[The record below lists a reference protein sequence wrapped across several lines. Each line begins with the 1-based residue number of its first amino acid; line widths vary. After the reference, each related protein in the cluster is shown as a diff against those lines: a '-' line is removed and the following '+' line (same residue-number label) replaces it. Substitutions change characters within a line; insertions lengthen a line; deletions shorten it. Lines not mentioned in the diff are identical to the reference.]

1 MRIAPARPA
10 LLWLVAF
17 AACGLSPLGLRA
29 GDAAQRTV
37 KLAGFTIAI
46 ERTVTGDAMMG
57 EDLLTIR
64 KGGRLYHAE
73 TGAHIQFSTP
83 KEPLADLPA
92 LVAVTGKAALDIVV
106 QSYSGGAHCC
116 FTVTVVTLAEPFAAT
131 DGLDTQSAGAK
142 LFKLPDGG
150 GYGLQTA
157 ESAFDYWRTS
167 YVDSPEPTL
176 YLRYDADAYGYK
188 FVPSLM
194 RKPAPTVEALTKLGR
209 QFHDDAEAWK
219 VGPDLVNPAY
229 LRAVVELIY
238 QGNLESAHKLAAA
251 GWPDGRPGREGFTDD
266 LFSCVLPSSQW
277 WPEVAALNGIEPY
290 EQASDCK

>member
-1 MRIAPARPA
+1 MRITPASRA
-10 LLWLVAF
+10 AVWLVAF

-29 GDAAQRTV
+29 GDAPQRTV
-37 KLAGFTIAI
+37 KLGGFTVAI

-83 KEPLADLPA
+83 KEPLADLPV
-92 LVAVTGKAALDIVV
+92 LVAVTGKAARDIVV

-116 FTVTVVTLAEPFAAT
+116 FTVTVMTLGETFAVTAA
-131 DGLDTQSAGAK
+131 LDTQSAGAK
-142 LFKLPDGG
+142 LFKLPGGG

-157 ESAFDYWRTS
+157 EGLFDYWRTS
-167 YVDSPEPTL
+167 YAEAPQPPL
-176 YLRYDADAYGYK
+176 YLRYDAASYGYK

-194 RKPAPTVEALTKLGR
+194 RKPAPAAGDLDKMGK

-229 LRAVVELIY
+229 LRAVVALIY
-238 QGNLESAHKLAAA
+238 DGNLASARTLAAA
-251 GWPDGRPGREGFTDD
+251 GWPDDRPGKDDFLKD
-266 LFSCVLPSSQW
+266 LFSCVLPSGAW
-277 WPEVAALNGIEPY
+277 WEEVAALNGVEAY
-290 EQASDCK
+290 EQAPDCK